1 MSKRVRIQV
10 SGSLGADLTT
20 VTIYHTA
27 VSSSNV
33 LTGSIT
39 ASELNS
45 GILFDVADNLY
56 TFIARSDDGKCVAT
70 TGSIS
75 VQNAGN
81 TRFFSVNSDGDGS
94 VQINAPEAA
103 AATTSSLAQSV
114 NFNIHSSFTIE
125 ATTTGYG
132 SVVGDNFQGWYHV
145 PSGSSSP
152 TQIASS
158 STLSITNTTFT
169 GSDDFYAYFS

>member
-10 SGSLGADLTT
+10 SGSLGSDLTT

-45 GILFDVADNLY
+45 GILFDVPDNLY

-94 VQINAPEAA
+94 VQVNAPTAV
-103 AATTSSLAQSV
+103 AATTSSITQTV
-114 NFNIHSSFTIE
+114 NFNIHSFFTME

-132 SVVGDNFQGWYHV
+132 SIVGDNFQGWYHV
-145 PSGSSSP
+145 ASGSGSP

-158 STLSITNTTFT
+158 SVLTVTNTTFT